1 MVWQMT
7 NGLADVLKEA
17 SGAVE
22 ENSPFSIRGVPKNE
36 SVSQFTPPQGIDH
49 GLSDLLTERL
59 PRVQVIGIGGA
70 GNNAVYRLMNSEVEA
85 ECVAVNTDAQHL
97 LSTRAHRKLLI
108 GKDTSRGFGA
118 GNNPEIGETAA
129 LESLEEIKNILNG
142 NMVFITC
149 GLGGGTGTG
158 AAHIIAKQAKEKGAL
173 TVSICTLP
181 FQMEGI
187 KRYENAR
194 SGLKKLYEASDT
206 VIVVPNEKLLQ
217 ISEDIT
223 MMAAF
228 RIADEVLL
236 RAVKAITELITRPQ
250 LINLDFADVR
260 KILSEG
266 GMAMIGLGESDHQ
279 TVKVEE
285 AVFEALKN
293 PLLDDLDIS
302 RAKKGLICVS
312 GGEGLALKDAEE
324 AVMKIATEIDNSAE
338 IIWGATINPDL
349 GNKIRVIVVLS
360 DVHSPLT
367 GQDGL
372 YYSNH
377 DLSALL
383 PDINTPFSVVST
395 QKKSGSKGNLN
406 LPSAPFSLENRI
418 SDESKKTRKK
428 FLGLF

>member
-1 MVWQMT
+1 M
-7 NGLADVLKEA
+7 DSILKDA
-17 SGAVE
+17 LSGTG
-22 ENSPFSIRGVPKNE
+22 SFKNLGE
-36 SVSQFTPPQGIDH
+36 VKQEQINQFMPNPPQID
-49 GLSDLLTERL
+49 DAIADILTERL
-59 PRVQVIGIGGA
+59 PRVQVIGVGGA
-70 GNNAVYRLMNSEVEA
+70 GNNAIYRLMNSGVDA
-85 ECVAVNTDAQHL
+85 ECVAINTDAQHL
-97 LSTRAHRKLLI
+97 LSTRAHKKVLI

-129 LESLEEIKNILNG
+129 RESLDEIKNMLQA

-158 AAHIIAKQAKEKGAL
+158 AAHVIARQAKEKGAL

-181 FQMEGI
+181 FQMEGV

-194 SGLKKLYEASDT
+194 QGLKKLYEASDT

-217 ISEDIT
+217 LSDDIT

-228 RIADEVLL
+228 RIADAVLL
-236 RAVKAITELITRPQ
+236 RAVTAITELITKPQ
-250 LINLDFADVR
+250 LINLDFADVK
-260 KILSEG
+260 KILTEG

-279 TVKVEE
+279 SIKVDE
-285 AVFEALKN
+285 AVYEALRN

-338 IIWGATINPDL
+338 IIWGATIDPDL

-367 GQDGL
+367 ETEGL
-372 YYSNH
+372 YYSKS
-377 DLSALL
+377 DLESLL
-383 PDINTPFSVVST
+383 ADLDSPFSIITSRDKET
-395 QKKSGSKGNLN
+395 GKQDTG
-406 LPSAPFSLENRI
+406 LPSARFSIEGD
-418 SDESKKTRKK
+418 SDDLGEVKSSRKK
-428 FLGLF
+428 FFGLF

>member
-1 MVWQMT
+1 M
-7 NGLADVLKEA
+7 DSILKDA
-17 SGAVE
+17 LSGTG
-22 ENSPFSIRGVPKNE
+22 SFKNLGE
-36 SVSQFTPPQGIDH
+36 IKREHQFAPNPPRIDDAI
-49 GLSDLLTERL
+49 SDILTERL
-59 PRVQVIGIGGA
+59 PRVQVIGVGGA
-70 GNNAVYRLMNSEVEA
+70 GNNAIYRLMNTEVDA

-97 LSTRAHRKLLI
+97 LSTRAHKKVLI

-129 LESLEEIKNILNG
+129 RESLDEIKNMLQA

-158 AAHIIAKQAKEKGAL
+158 AAHVIARQAKEKGSL

-181 FQMEGI
+181 FQMEGV

-194 SGLKKLYEASDT
+194 QGLKKLYEASDT

-217 ISEDIT
+217 LSDDIT

-228 RIADEVLL
+228 RIADAVLL
-236 RAVKAITELITRPQ
+236 RAVTAITELITKPQ
-250 LINLDFADVR
+250 LINLDFADVK
-260 KILSEG
+260 KILTEG

-279 TVKVEE
+279 TIKVDE
-285 AVFEALKN
+285 AVYEALRN

-338 IIWGATINPDL
+338 IIWGATIDPDL

-367 GQDGL
+367 ENEGL
-372 YYSNH
+372 YYSKS
-377 DLSALL
+377 DLESLL
-383 PDINTPFSVVST
+383 ADLDSPFSIITT
-395 QKKSGSKGNLN
+395 QDRESKTQDHG
-406 LPSAPFSLENRI
+406 LPSARFSIEGDSETLGEV
-418 SDESKKTRKK
+418 KKNRKK

>member
-1 MVWQMT
+1 M
-7 NGLADVLKEA
+7 DSILKDA
-17 SGAVE
+17 LSGTGSFKNLGEVKRE
-22 ENSPFSIRGVPKNE
+22 QVNQFMPNPPK
-36 SVSQFTPPQGIDH
+36 IDDAI
-49 GLSDLLTERL
+49 SDILTERL
-59 PRVQVIGIGGA
+59 PRVQVIGVGGA
-70 GNNAVYRLMNSEVEA
+70 GNNAVYRLMNTEVDA

-97 LSTRAHRKLLI
+97 LSTRAHTKLLI

-118 GNNPEIGETAA
+118 GNNPEIGESAA
-129 LESLEEIKNILNG
+129 RESLDDIKNMLHA

-158 AAHIIAKQAKEKGAL
+158 AAHVIARQAKEKGAL

-181 FQMEGI
+181 FQMEGV

-194 SGLKKLYEASDT
+194 QGLKKLYEASDT

-217 ISEDIT
+217 LSDDIT

-228 RIADEVLL
+228 RIADAVLL
-236 RAVKAITELITRPQ
+236 RAVTAITELITKPQ
-250 LINLDFADVR
+250 LINLDFADVK
-260 KILSEG
+260 KILTEG

-279 TVKVEE
+279 SIKVDE
-285 AVFEALKN
+285 AVYEALRN

-312 GGEGLALKDAEE
+312 GGETLALKDAEE
-324 AVMKIATEIDNSAE
+324 AVMKIATEIDNAAE
-338 IIWGATINPDL
+338 IIWGATIDPDL

-367 GQDGL
+367 ENEGL
-372 YYSNH
+372 YYSKT
-377 DLSALL
+377 DLEALL
-383 PDINTPFSVVST
+383 ADLDSPFSIISSRSRDT
-395 QKKSGSKGNLN
+395 DKHDTK
-406 LPSAPFSLENRI
+406 LPSARFSIEGDSEDLGELK
-418 SDESKKTRKK
+418 SPRKK

>member
-1 MVWQMT
+1 MESLLKDAL
-7 NGLADVLKEA
+7 NGTGSFKNLGE
-17 SGAVE
+17 
-22 ENSPFSIRGVPKNE
+22 PKLE
-36 SVSQFTPPQGIDH
+36 RVSQYNSSQPRVDNEIADI
-49 GLSDLLTERL
+49 LTERL
-59 PRVQVIGIGGA
+59 PRVQVLGIGGA
-70 GNNAVYRLMNSEVEA
+70 GNNAVYRLMNTGVDA

-97 LSTRAHRKLLI
+97 LSTRAHKKLLI

-118 GNNPEIGETAA
+118 GNNPEIGEAA
-129 LESLEEIKNILNG
+129 ARESLEDIKNMIQA

-158 AAHIIAKQAKEKGAL
+158 AAHVIAKQAKEKGAL

-181 FQMEGI
+181 FQMEGV

-194 SGLKKLYEASDT
+194 SGLKKLYDASDT

-217 ISEDIT
+217 LSDDIT

-236 RAVKAITELITRPQ
+236 RAVKAITELITKPQ

-260 KILSEG
+260 KILTEG

-279 TVKVEE
+279 NMKVDE
-285 AVFEALKN
+285 AVFESLRN

-312 GGEGLALKDAEE
+312 GGEGLALKDAEV

-338 IIWGATINPDL
+338 IIWGATIDPEL
-349 GNKIRVIVVLS
+349 GNKIRIIVVLS

-367 GQDGL
+367 ENDGL
-372 YYSNH
+372 YYSNS
-377 DLSALL
+377 DLEALL
-383 PDINTPFSVVST
+383 SDLDSPFSIISA
-395 QKKSGSKGNLN
+395 QKQQQDSLKKGF
-406 LPSAPFSLENRI
+406 PARFSIEDDSI
-418 SDESKKTRKK
+418 SDEPKKERKK
-428 FLGLF
+428 FLGIF

>member
-1 MVWQMT
+1 MDSILKDALSGTGSFKNLGEVKREQNT
-7 NGLADVLKEA
+7 QFLPNPPKIDDEIAD
-17 SGAVE
+17 
-22 ENSPFSIRGVPKNE
+22 I
-36 SVSQFTPPQGIDH
+36 
-49 GLSDLLTERL
+49 LTERL
-59 PRVQVIGIGGA
+59 PRVQVVGVGGA
-70 GNNAVYRLMNSEVEA
+70 GNNAIYRLMNTEVDA

-97 LSTRAHRKLLI
+97 LSTRAHKKLLI

-129 LESLEEIKNILNG
+129 RESLEEIKDNISA

-158 AAHIIAKQAKEKGAL
+158 AAHVIARQAKEKGAL

-181 FQMEGI
+181 FQMEGV

-194 SGLKKLYEASDT
+194 QGLKKLYDASDT

-217 ISEDIT
+217 LSDDIT
-223 MMAAF
+223 MVAAF
-228 RIADEVLL
+228 RIADAVLL
-236 RAVKAITELITRPQ
+236 RAVMAITELITKPQ
-250 LINLDFADVR
+250 LINLDFADVK
-260 KILSEG
+260 KILTEG

-279 TVKVEE
+279 TMKVDE
-285 AVFEALKN
+285 AVYEALRN

-338 IIWGATINPDL
+338 IIWGATIDPEL

-367 GQDGL
+367 ENDGL
-372 YYSNH
+372 YYSKG
-377 DLSALL
+377 DLESLL
-383 PDINTPFSVVST
+383 ADLDSPFSVISARNQNSDEIDGT
-395 QKKSGSKGNLN
+395 
-406 LPSAPFSLENRI
+406 LPSASFSIDDEQLD
-418 SDESKKTRKK
+418 SDFKPRKKK

>member
-1 MVWQMT
+1 MESILKDAL
-7 NGLADVLKEA
+7 NGTGSFKNLGESKQERV
-17 SGAVE
+17 SQY
-22 ENSPFSIRGVPKNE
+22 SPFPPKVDNE
-36 SVSQFTPPQGIDH
+36 IADI
-49 GLSDLLTERL
+49 LTERL
-59 PRVQVIGIGGA
+59 PRVQVIGVGGA
-70 GNNAVYRLMNSEVEA
+70 GNNAVYRLMNTEVEA

-97 LSTRAHRKLLI
+97 LSTRAHKKVLI

-129 LESLEEIKNILNG
+129 RESLEDIKNMLQA

-158 AAHIIAKQAKEKGAL
+158 AAHVIAKQAKEKGAL

-181 FQMEGI
+181 FQMEGV

-194 SGLKKLYEASDT
+194 IGLKKLYDASDT

-217 ISEDIT
+217 LSDDIT

-236 RAVKAITELITRPQ
+236 RAVIAITELITKPQ
-250 LINLDFADVR
+250 LINLDFADVK
-260 KILSEG
+260 KILTEG

-279 TVKVEE
+279 TMKVDE

-312 GGEGLALKDAEE
+312 GGEGLALKNAEE

-338 IIWGATINPDL
+338 IIWGATIDPDL

-367 GQDGL
+367 ETDGL
-372 YYSNH
+372 YYSKS
-377 DLSALL
+377 DLELL
-383 PDINTPFSVVST
+383 LSDLDSPFSVISSAKRQKTESNKEFPSARFTIDEDVDT
-395 QKKSGSKGNLN
+395 NEIKKS
-406 LPSAPFSLENRI
+406 
-418 SDESKKTRKK
+418 RKK

>member
-1 MVWQMT
+1 MESILKDALSGTGSFKNLGEVKRERNTQFIPSPPKIDDEI
-7 NGLADVLKEA
+7 AD
-17 SGAVE
+17 
-22 ENSPFSIRGVPKNE
+22 I
-36 SVSQFTPPQGIDH
+36 
-49 GLSDLLTERL
+49 LTERL
-59 PRVQVIGIGGA
+59 PKVQVIGVGGA
-70 GNNAVYRLMNSEVEA
+70 GNNAIFRLMNTEVDA

-97 LSTRAHRKLLI
+97 LSTRAHKKLLI

-118 GNNPEIGETAA
+118 GNNPEIGEAA
-129 LESLEEIKNILNG
+129 ARESIEDIKSTLSA

-158 AAHIIAKQAKEKGAL
+158 AAHVIARQAKEKGAL

-181 FQMEGI
+181 FQMEGV

-194 SGLKKLYEASDT
+194 QGLKKLYDASDT
-206 VIVVPNEKLLQ
+206 VIVVPNEKLLEL
-217 ISEDIT
+217 SDDIT

-228 RIADEVLL
+228 RIADAVLL
-236 RAVKAITELITRPQ
+236 RAVMAITELITKPQ
-250 LINLDFADVR
+250 LINLDFADVK
-260 KILSEG
+260 KILTEG

-279 TVKVEE
+279 TMKVDE
-285 AVFEALKN
+285 AVYEALRN

-338 IIWGATINPDL
+338 IIWGATIDPDL

-367 GQDGL
+367 ENEGL
-372 YYSNH
+372 YYSKS
-377 DLSALL
+377 DLESLL
-383 PDINTPFSVVST
+383 ADLDSPFSVISS
-395 QKKSGSKGNLN
+395 KNRDSGELRNN
-406 LPSAPFSLENRI
+406 LPSARFSLEDDQDT
-418 SDESKKTRKK
+418 SEGKTRKKK

>member
-1 MVWQMT
+1 M
-7 NGLADVLKEA
+7 DSILKDA
-17 SGAVE
+17 LSGTGSFKNLGEVKRE
-22 ENSPFSIRGVPKNE
+22 QVNQFMPNPPK
-36 SVSQFTPPQGIDH
+36 IDDAI
-49 GLSDLLTERL
+49 SDILTERL
-59 PRVQVIGIGGA
+59 PRVQVIGVGGA
-70 GNNAVYRLMNSEVEA
+70 GNNAIYRLMNTEVDA

-97 LSTRAHRKLLI
+97 LSTRAHTKLLI

-118 GNNPEIGETAA
+118 GNNPEIGESAA
-129 LESLEEIKNILNG
+129 RESLDDIKNMLHA

-158 AAHIIAKQAKEKGAL
+158 AAHVIARQAKEKGAL

-181 FQMEGI
+181 FQMEGV

-194 SGLKKLYEASDT
+194 QGLKKLYEASDT

-217 ISEDIT
+217 LSDDIT

-228 RIADEVLL
+228 RIADAVLL
-236 RAVKAITELITRPQ
+236 RAVTAITELITKPQ
-250 LINLDFADVR
+250 LINLDFADVK
-260 KILSEG
+260 KILTEG

-279 TVKVEE
+279 SIKVDE
-285 AVFEALKN
+285 AVYEALRN

-312 GGEGLALKDAEE
+312 GGETLALKDAEE
-324 AVMKIATEIDNSAE
+324 AVMKIATEIDNAAE
-338 IIWGATINPDL
+338 IIWGATIDPDL

-367 GQDGL
+367 ENEGL
-372 YYSNH
+372 YYSKS
-377 DLSALL
+377 DLESLL
-383 PDINTPFSVVST
+383 ADLDSPFSIISSRNRDVDKQDT
-395 QKKSGSKGNLN
+395 K
-406 LPSAPFSLENRI
+406 LPSARFSIEGDTEDLREI
-418 SDESKKTRKK
+418 KSPKKK

>member
-1 MVWQMT
+1 
-7 NGLADVLKEA
+7 
-17 SGAVE
+17 
-22 ENSPFSIRGVPKNE
+22 
-36 SVSQFTPPQGIDH
+36 
-49 GLSDLLTERL
+49 
-59 PRVQVIGIGGA
+59 
-70 GNNAVYRLMNSEVEA
+70 
-85 ECVAVNTDAQHL
+85 L
-97 LSTRAHRKLLI
+97 LSTRAHKKLLI

-129 LESLEEIKNILNG
+129 RESLDDVKNMLHA

-158 AAHIIAKQAKEKGAL
+158 AAHVIARQAKEKGAL

-181 FQMEGI
+181 FQMEGV

-194 SGLKKLYEASDT
+194 NGLKKLYEASDT

-217 ISEDIT
+217 LSDDIT

-228 RIADEVLL
+228 RIADAVLL
-236 RAVKAITELITRPQ
+236 RAVMAITELITKPQ
-250 LINLDFADVR
+250 LLNLDFADVQ

-279 TVKVEE
+279 TMKVDE

-312 GGEGLALKDAEE
+312 GGESLALKDAEE
-324 AVMKIATEIDNSAE
+324 AVMKIASEIDNSAE
-338 IIWGATINPDL
+338 IIWGATIDPEL
-349 GNKIRVIVVLS
+349 GNKIRIIVVLS

-367 GQDGL
+367 ENDGL
-372 YYSNH
+372 YYSKS
-377 DLSALL
+377 DLESLL
-383 PDINTPFSVVST
+383 ADLDSPFSVIT
-395 QKKSGSKGNLN
+395 TKKREQGELEKD
-406 LPSAPFSLENRI
+406 LPSARFTIEGEMGER
-418 SDESKKTRKK
+418 ESKVNRKK
-428 FLGLF
+428 RFGLF

>member
-1 MVWQMT
+1 M
-7 NGLADVLKEA
+7 GSLLERLKEA
-17 SGAVE
+17 SGALE
-22 ENSPFSIRGVPKNE
+22 ESSPFSVQSGPKFDR
-36 SVSQFTPPQGIDH
+36 VSQFTPPQGVDH
-49 GLSDLLTERL
+49 EIADVLTERL
-59 PRVQVIGIGGA
+59 PRVQVIGVGGA
-70 GNNAVYRLMNSEVEA
+70 GNNAVYRLMNSEVDA

-108 GKDTSRGFGA
+108 GKDSSRGFGA

-129 LESLEEIKNILNG
+129 RESLEEIKNVLHG

-158 AAHIIAKQAKEKGAL
+158 AAHVIAKQAKEKGAL

-181 FQMEGI
+181 FQMEGV

-194 SGLKKLYEASDT
+194 TGLKKLYEASDT

-217 ISEDIT
+217 ISEEIT

-236 RAVKAITELITRPQ
+236 RAVKAITELITKPQ

-260 KILSEG
+260 KILTEG
-266 GMAMIGLGESDHQ
+266 GMAMIGLGESDNQ

-349 GNKIRVIVVLS
+349 GNRIRVIVVLS

-367 GQDGL
+367 GNDGL
-372 YYSNH
+372 YYSNN

-383 PDINTPFSVVST
+383 PDLDTPFSVVSM
-395 QKKSGSKGNLN
+395 QKLSDSKEKKNIKT
-406 LPSAPFSLENRI
+406 SPFNLENKI
-418 SDESKKTRKK
+418 LHDAKKPRKK
-428 FLGLF
+428 FLGIF

>member
-1 MVWQMT
+1 MKANAMESILKDALSGTGSFKNLGEVKREQT
-7 NGLADVLKEA
+7 TQFIPSPPKIDDEIAD
-17 SGAVE
+17 
-22 ENSPFSIRGVPKNE
+22 I
-36 SVSQFTPPQGIDH
+36 
-49 GLSDLLTERL
+49 LTERL
-59 PRVQVIGIGGA
+59 PKVQVVGVGGA
-70 GNNAVYRLMNSEVEA
+70 GNNAIFRLMNTEVDA

-97 LSTRAHRKLLI
+97 LSTRAHKKLLI

-129 LESLEEIKNILNG
+129 RESIEEIKSILNA

-158 AAHIIAKQAKEKGAL
+158 AAHVIARQAKEKGAL

-181 FQMEGI
+181 FQMEGV

-194 SGLKKLYEASDT
+194 QGLKKLYEASDT

-217 ISEDIT
+217 LSDDIT

-228 RIADEVLL
+228 RIADAVLL
-236 RAVKAITELITRPQ
+236 RAVMAITELITKPQ
-250 LINLDFADVR
+250 LINLDFADVK
-260 KILSEG
+260 KILTEG

-279 TVKVEE
+279 TMKVDE
-285 AVFEALKN
+285 AVYEALRN

-338 IIWGATINPDL
+338 IIWGATIDPDL

-367 GQDGL
+367 ENEGL
-372 YYSNH
+372 YYSKS
-377 DLSALL
+377 DLESLL
-383 PDINTPFSVVST
+383 ADLDSPFSVIT
-395 QKKSGSKGNLN
+395 SKNRDEDGLRNS
-406 LPSAPFSLENRI
+406 LPSARFSIEGEEDIGEGKSR
-418 SDESKKTRKK
+418 KKK
-428 FLGLF
+428 FLGIF

>member
-1 MVWQMT
+1 MESILKDALSGTGSFKNLGDTKRERNTQFIPNT
-7 NGLADVLKEA
+7 PRIDEEIAD
-17 SGAVE
+17 
-22 ENSPFSIRGVPKNE
+22 I
-36 SVSQFTPPQGIDH
+36 
-49 GLSDLLTERL
+49 LTERL
-59 PRVQVIGIGGA
+59 PRVQVIGVGGA
-70 GNNAVYRLMNSEVEA
+70 GNNAIYRLMNKEVDA

-97 LSTRAHRKLLI
+97 LSTRAHKKLLI

-118 GNNPEIGETAA
+118 GNNPDIGESAA
-129 LESLEEIKNILNG
+129 RESLDDIKNMLHA

-158 AAHIIAKQAKEKGAL
+158 AAHVIARQAKEKGAL

-181 FQMEGI
+181 FQMEGV

-217 ISEDIT
+217 LSDDIT

-228 RIADEVLL
+228 RIADAVLL
-236 RAVKAITELITRPQ
+236 RAVTAITELITKPQ
-250 LINLDFADVR
+250 LINLDFADVQ

-279 TVKVEE
+279 TMKVDE

-312 GGEGLALKDAEE
+312 GGESLALKDAEE
-324 AVMKIATEIDNSAE
+324 AVMKIASEIDNSAE
-338 IIWGATINPDL
+338 IIWGATIDPEL
-349 GNKIRVIVVLS
+349 GNKIRIIVVLS

-367 GQDGL
+367 ENEGL
-372 YYSNH
+372 YYSKS
-377 DLSALL
+377 DLESLL
-383 PDINTPFSVVST
+383 SDLDSPFSVISPNKRE
-395 QKKSGSKGNLN
+395 QREIEND
-406 LPSAPFSLENRI
+406 LPSARFTIEGEMGDR
-418 SDESKKTRKK
+418 ESKRNRKK
-428 FLGLF
+428 RFGLF

>member
-1 MVWQMT
+1 MESIK
-7 NGLADVLKEA
+7 NDIL
-17 SGAVE
+17 SGTGSFKNLGE
-22 ENSPFSIRGVPKNE
+22 PKNDPI
-36 SVSQFTPPQGIDH
+36 SLYSTPPPKID
-49 GLSDLLTERL
+49 SEIADILTERL
-59 PRVQVIGIGGA
+59 PRVQVIGVGGA
-70 GNNAVYRLMNSEVEA
+70 GNNAVYRLMNTEVDA

-97 LSTRAHRKLLI
+97 LSTRAHKKVLI

-129 LESLEEIKNILNG
+129 RESLEEIKNMIQG

-158 AAHIIAKQAKEKGAL
+158 AAHVIAKQAKEKGAL

-181 FQMEGI
+181 FQMEGV

-194 SGLKKLYEASDT
+194 TGLKKLYEASDT

-217 ISEDIT
+217 ISDDIT

-236 RAVKAITELITRPQ
+236 RAVKAITELITKPQ

-260 KILSEG
+260 KILTEG

-279 TVKVEE
+279 QLKVDE
-285 AVFEALKN
+285 AVFESLRN

-324 AVMKIATEIDNSAE
+324 AVMKIAAEIDNSAE
-338 IIWGATINPDL
+338 IIWGATIDPDL
-349 GNKIRVIVVLS
+349 GNNIRVIVVLS

-367 GQDGL
+367 ESDGL
-372 YYSNH
+372 YYSKS
-377 DLSALL
+377 DLESLL
-383 PDINTPFSVVST
+383 SDLDSPFSVISPPKT
-395 QKKSGSKGNLN
+395 QKTEQRRGFPTARFTIEEEPRDLDNKKG
-406 LPSAPFSLENRI
+406 
-418 SDESKKTRKK
+418 RKK
-428 FLGLF
+428 LFGLF